1 MEISVEFSGLKQ
13 IRVSSGYGS
22 SSAFRKC
29 RSLGLYQSSHLL
41 GYSQMSQYKRYFLLS
56 NKRQTLSALS
66 KADYS
71 SDVEISQLK
80 NARVVY
86 SAVPSVGHNME
97 SHPECSSRLS
107 AILDALQ
114 KFELNALCRKDV
126 LEIKNFKPASMDD
139 ITSVHHNAYVS
150 GLQKALE
157 KATEDGLVMLDL
169 SGPTYATVTVA
180 ASKISSDP
188 PAGFALIRPPGHH
201 ALPGEP
207 LGFCIFGNIAI
218 AARYVQRV
226 HGLNRVFIIDFDVHH
241 GNGTNDVFYE
251 DPDIFFLS
259 MHQQHSYPGTGKMAE
274 IGKGAGEGTTLNLP
288 LPGGA
293 GDKAVLTIFDKV
305 IVPAAQRFKPNIIL
319 VSAGYDAHVFE
330 QFPAQFTT
338 NTYYKL
344 ALLIKK
350 LARELCGG
358 LCVFFLEGGY
368 NLKSLS
374 HSVADTFRAFL
385 GEPSIANE
393 IDNPAYLYDE
403 PLDLV
408 DKAIAEIKGIH
419 GL

>member
-114 KFELNALCRKDV
+114 KFELNAL
-126 LEIKNFKPASMDD
+126 
-139 ITSVHHNAYVS
+139 
-150 GLQKALE
+150 ALE

-169 SGPTYATVTVA
+169 SGPTYATVTTLSESMLAAGAGLAVVDSVVA

-226 HGLNRVFIIDFDVHH
+226 HGLKRVFIIDFDVHH